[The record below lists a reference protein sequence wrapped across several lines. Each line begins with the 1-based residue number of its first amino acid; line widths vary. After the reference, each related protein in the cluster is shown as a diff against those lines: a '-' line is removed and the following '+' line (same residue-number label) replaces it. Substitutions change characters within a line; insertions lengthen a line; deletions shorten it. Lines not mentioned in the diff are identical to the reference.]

1 MTTNKNGI
9 KNLVRVFVRVI
20 FGIPII
26 IWGWPFLACAWV
38 ARWVDD
44 VDDDDVTAES
54 LGIAVIGIVLEI
66 VWIIFLFDNTLK
78 VL

>member
-44 VDDDDVTAES
+44 DAVTAES